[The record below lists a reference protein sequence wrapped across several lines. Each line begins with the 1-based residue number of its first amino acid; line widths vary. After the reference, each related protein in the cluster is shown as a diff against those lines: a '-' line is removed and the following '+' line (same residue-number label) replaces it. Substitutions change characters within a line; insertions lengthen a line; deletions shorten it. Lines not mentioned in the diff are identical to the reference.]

1 MAEFVAKNA
10 SFAQMVANIIGTEHS
25 AILRTAQVTFNV
37 FTNFEKCF
45 YVTSGIIDYYLFF
58 CQVECPFFFKKVYTI
73 DYTLHPLFIIQFL
86 DTLTKN

>member
-1 MAEFVAKNA
+1 MIKLAEFVAKNA

-45 YVTSGIIDYYLFF
+45 YVASGIIDYYLFF
-58 CQVECPFFFKKVYTI
+58 CQVECPFFSKKFTLLTI
-73 DYTLHPLFIIQFL
+73 HCTLFLLFNF
-86 DTLTKN
+86 